1 MKKYVILLISIFV
14 LVFAGCA
21 PSQFE
26 PYEPPKVD
34 FEETEKYDPDFSELE
49 KPDKPEFVYLDGD
62 FEKVDDPDKAEYAA
76 LANDDLKKILTLSKQ
91 YDAQAEVIGKQTDL
105 VNTHV
110 DQINALKEIV
120 EMKEV
125 QMEQYI
131 SLYTT
136 AQNRYLQEQHEHR
149 VSNLKKDVTMYIMTI
164 GAIAIA
170 IVAL

>member
-1 MKKYVILLISIFV
+1 MKKYVIILFLIFII
-14 LVFAGCA
+14 VFMGCA
-21 PSQFE
+21 PKQFE
-26 PYEPPKVD
+26 PYEPPKIE
-34 FEETEKYDPDFSELE
+34 FEKTEQYDPDFSELE
-49 KPDKPEFVYLDGD
+49 KPEKPEFMYLDGD
-62 FEKVDDPDKAEYAA
+62 FEPVDDPDKAEYAA

-91 YDAQAEVIGKQTDL
+91 YDAQAGVIDKQIDL
-105 VNTHV
+105 VNVHV

-120 EMKEV
+120 EMKEI

-136 AQNRYLQEQHEHR
+136 AQNQYLQEQHDHKI
-149 VSNLKKDVTMYIMTI
+149 SNLKKDITMYIMTI